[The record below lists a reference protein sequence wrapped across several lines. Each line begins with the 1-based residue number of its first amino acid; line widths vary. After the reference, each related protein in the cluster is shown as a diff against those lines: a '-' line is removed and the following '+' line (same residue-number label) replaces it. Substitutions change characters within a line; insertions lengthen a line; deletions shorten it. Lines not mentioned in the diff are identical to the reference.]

1 MLKEN
6 DRNEQ
11 ETAAQ
16 DKKDAPKTEENENK
30 ASGGVPQKHNKWSI
44 YVMLDKLEKF
54 VNLEKLQIEQSDAD
68 QTEGGAES
76 YTAETSD
83 VNKTERR
90 RKFIISVVY
99 YAIIAALAYLTM
111 RYVIRWVMPFLISF
125 AIALAFKPLINFLH
139 RKIGMNKRLSGVL
152 LVVVSYVVIGV
163 LLWLGGYRIF
173 VWLRNILTDMPEY
186 YSAVIYP
193 IFENTNNW
201 VLDLVNK
208 LAPQFTGEISDMLGA
223 AANSLRD
230 YIVSL
235 SADALTA
242 LAGTSRRIP
251 LYLLSFIFTILGSLF
266 VTMDYVSITNFIKR
280 QMGEKTLNIVMGI
293 KSYLGKTIA
302 SYAKAYLI
310 LMLITFIEI
319 SVGMLA
325 LKVDNPFGIAAIIAI
340 ADALP
345 VLGTGTILLPW
356 AVISLIQQQYFF
368 AGGLVLLYLI
378 VTVVRQFIEPK
389 IVGDQL
395 GLPPIVTLISI
406 YLGFVWFG
414 LDGAIIFPISM
425 NIIVSLHKAGKIHI
439 WK

>member
-68 QTEGGAES
+68 QTEDGAES

-111 RYVIRWVMPFLISF
+111 RYIIRWVMPFLISF

-201 VLDLVNK
+201 VLDLVNR